1 MQCNQRSTVP
11 AILMAAALAVAP
23 AASSAVPAD
32 NSGRSAAI
40 ELSST
45 LDKVDRVS
53 FYFLS
58 RTGEYSFRGQRF
70 KDESAVRIHRSCG
83 ANCRMFMKAVTE
95 HLQAATASN
104 CAHGQQNVL
113 VEAGGLTSITYSHS
127 GRMIE
132 VDGKCYFSPKSINDI
147 IRSESFIFG

>member
-1 MQCNQRSTVP
+1 
-11 AILMAAALAVAP
+11 MAAALAVAP

-32 NSGRSAAI
+32 NSGKVRAI

-70 KDESAVRIHRSCG
+70 KDRIRRSHPSQ
-83 ANCRMFMKAVTE
+83 AAERTARMFMKAVTE

-147 IRSESFIFG
+147 IEASLSIFG